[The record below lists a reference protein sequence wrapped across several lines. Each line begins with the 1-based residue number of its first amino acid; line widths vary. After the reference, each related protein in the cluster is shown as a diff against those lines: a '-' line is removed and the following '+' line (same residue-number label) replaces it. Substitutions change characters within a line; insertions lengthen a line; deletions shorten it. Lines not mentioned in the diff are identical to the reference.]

1 MVRRTRIVFVSV
13 TVAVA
18 FSGAALAPAAGD
30 QRITGSSA
38 ARLSYTAD
46 GVPYVRSGPEC
57 KAGSAAAK
65 KAHARP
71 DASDY

>member
-1 MVRRTRIVFVSV
+1 MVRRTRIVLTSV
-13 TVAVA
+13 TLAAA

-30 QRITGSSA
+30 QRVTGSSA
-38 ARLSYTAD
+38 KLSYTAD

>member
-1 MVRRTRIVFVSV
+1 MVRRTRIVLASV
-13 TVAVA
+13 TAAAAV
-18 FSGAALAPAAGD
+18 SGGALAPAAGD
-30 QRITGSSA
+30 QRATGSSA
-38 ARLSYTAD
+38 KLSYTAD

>member
-1 MVRRTRIVFVSV
+1 MVRRPRIVLASV
-13 TVAVA
+13 TVAA
-18 FSGAALAPAAGD
+18 ALSGATLAPAAGD
-30 QRITGSSA
+30 QRVTGSSA
-38 ARLSYTAD
+38 KLSYTAD

>member
-1 MVRRTRIVFVSV
+1 MVRRTRIAIVSV
-13 TVAVA
+13 TAAAA
-18 FSGAALAPAAGD
+18 FSAVLAPATGD
-30 QRITGSSA
+30 QQASRPA
-38 ARLSYTAD
+38 AAKVSYTED

-57 KAGSAAAK
+57 KAGKAAK

>member
-1 MVRRTRIVFVSV
+1 MVRRTRIVLASV
-13 TVAVA
+13 TIAAA

-38 ARLSYTAD
+38 KLSYTAD

-65 KAHARP
+65 KSHARP

>member
-1 MVRRTRIVFVSV
+1 MVRRTRIVLTSV
-13 TVAVA
+13 TLAAVV
-18 FSGAALAPAAGD
+18 SGAALAPAAGD
-30 QRITGSSA
+30 DRITGSPP
-38 ARLSYTAD
+38 RLSYTED